1 MGKQEDLEFV
11 DLLEN
16 MSPEELSSLSEE
28 EMDALLAAKMRVS
41 ADENPDDPHLA
52 SIANAFRDGSDDDDD
67 DYKIE
72 IRLLFFFH

>member
-28 EMDALLAAKMRVS
+28 EMDALLAAKMLS
-41 ADENPDDPHLA
+41 LIH
-52 SIANAFRDGSDDDDD
+52 I
-67 DYKIE
+67 
-72 IRLLFFFH
+72 